1 MRLIVEYNGSIVASV
16 LVRLGIHRFEAP
28 TYSRMASLMPITGAL
43 SNHDRRTR
51 SFLDPEYVLTIS
63 G

>member
-16 LVRLGIHRFEAP
+16 LVRLGIHGREAP
-28 TYSRMASLMPITGAL
+28 TYSRIASLMSIAGAL
-43 SNHDRRTR
+43 SNHDLCTR